1 MRVDAHQK
9 VKPAHLKRAAFLYI
23 RQSTLRQVFE
33 NVEST
38 KRQYGLRQHAIA
50 LGWSQ
55 DQIIVIDSDLGQSGA
70 SAADREGFQRL
81 VTEVSLGRAGIVL
94 GLEVSR
100 LTRNSMDWHRLLEI
114 CALADT
120 LILDEDGVYDPAHFN
135 DRLLLGLK
143 GTMSE
148 AELHVLRARL
158 QGGILNK
165 ARRGELFMRPPIGFA
180 YDPQGRLVPDPDQQI
195 QQTVRTLFHTFQRT
209 GSATATVREFRRAG
223 ILFPR
228 RIHSGPAKGEVIWG
242 KLEHSHVLR
251 VLHNPRYAGVF
262 VYGRTRTRRT
272 VEGESRVR
280 PMPREEWHTF
290 IPESHPGYISWQEFE
305 RNQKRLRE
313 SAQAIGGDRRKSPP
327 REGPALLQGLIICG
341 KCGRRMTLR
350 YHVRR
355 GRPCPEYVCQRQ
367 GIENAEPLC
376 QRIPG
381 SDIDRVVGDMLM
393 ELMNPVT
400 LEVALTVQQE
410 LQARLDEADRL
421 RRQQVERARYEAE
434 LAQRR
439 YMCVDPEHR
448 LVADSLEAD
457 WNQKLRAFAETQQE
471 YEKQREQ
478 DRRIFDDQ
486 QRTAIL
492 ALAQDFPR
500 LWRDPATED
509 RDRKRMIRLLVEDVT
524 MLRGDQITL
533 HLRFRGGA
541 NRTVTLPNPLRSW
554 ESWTTDSEIVG
565 RIDKLLDTQ
574 TFGEI
579 AATLNNAGFRS
590 GKRQPFTVR
599 YIARIQQ
606 NYGLQPRFERLR
618 ARGLLTLD
626 EIAAALAVNPQT
638 VKIWAAHGLLR
649 AHAYTD
655 KPERLYEPPGADGP
669 RKAQGIKLSL
679 RRVPT
684 TVVRNVPWRCS
695 MEHKRCRTGC
705 RCGSC

>member
-1 MRVDAHQK
+1 MKADAHQK
-9 VKPAHLKRAAFLYI
+9 IKPTHLKRAAFLYV

-38 KRQYGLRQHAIA
+38 KRQYGLRQHAVA

-100 LTRNSMDWHRLLEI
+100 LARNSMDWHRLLEI

-165 ARRGELFMRPPIGFA
+165 ASRGELFMRPPIGFV
-180 YDPQGRLVPDPDQQI
+180 YDAQGRLVLDPDQQI
-195 QQTVRTLFHTFQRT
+195 QQTLRTLFDTFQRT

-223 ILFPR
+223 VLFPR
-228 RIHSGPAKGEVIWG
+228 RIHSGPTMGEVIWG

-262 VYGRTRTRRT
+262 VYGRSRTRKT
-272 VEGESRVR
+272 IDGDSRVQ

-290 IPESHPGYISWQEFE
+290 IPESHPGYLSWEE
-305 RNQKRLRE
+305 YEGIQKRLRE
-313 SAQAIGGDRRKSPP
+313 SAQAIGSDRRKSPP

-350 YHVRR
+350 YHARK
-355 GRPCPEYVCQRQ
+355 GRLCPEYVCQRK

-381 SDIDRVVGDMLM
+381 SDIDRVVSDML
-393 ELMNPVT
+393 LDLVNPVT

-410 LQARLDEADRL
+410 LQTRVDESDRL

-439 YMCVDPEHR
+439 YMRVDPENR
-448 LVADSLEAD
+448 MVADSLEAD
-457 WNQKLRAFAETQQE
+457 WNQKLRTLSETQQE
-471 YEKQREQ
+471 YEKRREQ
-478 DRRIFDDQ
+478 DRRIFDEE
-486 QRTAIL
+486 QRAAIL

-500 LWRDPATED
+500 LWTDPATED
-509 RDRKRMIRLLVEDVT
+509 RDRKRMVRLLVDDVT
-524 MLRGDQITL
+524 MLRGERITL
-533 HLRFRGGA
+533 HLRFRGGTH
-541 NRTVTLPNPLRSW
+541 RTVTLPNPLRSW

-565 RIDKLLDTQ
+565 RIDRLLETQ

-579 AATLNNAGFRS
+579 AATLNSAGFRS
-590 GKRQPFTVR
+590 GKRQLFTAR
-599 YIARIQQ
+599 YIARIQKH
-606 NYGLQPRFERLR
+606 YSLRSRFDRLR
-618 ARGLLTLD
+618 ALGLLTL
-626 EIAAALAVNPQT
+626 EEMATALSVNPKT
-638 VKIWAAHGLLR
+638 VKLWAAHGLLK

-655 KPERLYEPPGADGP
+655 KPEHLYEPPGSDRP

-679 RRVPT
+679 RRFTASVFP
-684 TVVRNVPWRCS
+684 
-695 MEHKRCRTGC
+695 E
-705 RCGSC
+705 GSKEVQYEA